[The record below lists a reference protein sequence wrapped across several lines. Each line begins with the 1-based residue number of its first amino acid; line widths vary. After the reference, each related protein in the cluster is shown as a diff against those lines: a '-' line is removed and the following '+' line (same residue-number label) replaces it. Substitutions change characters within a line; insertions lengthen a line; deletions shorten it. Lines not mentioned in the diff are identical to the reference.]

1 MKYDLNTMN
10 IILWIM
16 FGLIIGAIANLI
28 DPYPS
33 KGGILGS
40 VILAILGAILGGIL
54 GNVVFG
60 IGITGFNFASIAVAI
75 LGALLLIFVERA
87 FGKT

>member
-1 MKYDLNTMN
+1 MN
-10 IILWIM
+10 IPLWII
-16 FGLIIGAIANLI
+16 FGLIIGVIANLI

-33 KGGILGS
+33 RGGVLGS

-54 GNVVFG
+54 GNLVFG
-60 IGITGFNFASIAVAI
+60 IGISGFNFPSIAVAA
-75 LGALLLIFVERA
+75 LGALFLMFIERA

>member
-1 MKYDLNTMN
+1 MN
-10 IILWIM
+10 IVLWIIFGM
-16 FGLIIGAIANLI
+16 TIGLITNII
-28 DPYPS
+28 DPSPT

-54 GNVVFG
+54 GNLVLG
-60 IGITGFNFASIAVAI
+60 IGINGFNFPSVAIAI